1 MSLMVEKGIRA
12 GIHHA
17 IHGYVKV
24 NNKYMKDYDKNKKS
38 SYFKYWNL
46 NNLYGW
52 AISQKLPV
60 DGLKWVENTSQVNK
74 DFLKNYNE
82 DSEEGYFLEVVV
94 QYPEKLHDFHYDL
107 QFSLKENKIEKD
119 EKLVANL
126 HNKKEYV
133 LNTIY
138 LKQDLN
144 HISVLKK

>member
-1 MSLMVEKGIRA
+1 M
-12 GIHHA
+12 
-17 IHGYVKV
+17 
-24 NNKYMKDYDKNKKS
+24 
-38 SYFKYWNL
+38 
-46 NNLYGW
+46 
-52 AISQKLPV
+52 ISQKLPV

-119 EKLVANL
+119 EKFVANL